1 MNHKSIENY
10 LKFQSKKADKM
21 LASLYFTFFAQI
33 LFKRNLANENTALLI
48 WYSRYKL
55 YKRKRPARAGLKL

>member
-10 LKFQSKKADKM
+10 LKFQSKKGDKM

-33 LFKRNLANENTALLI
+33 QFKRNLVNENASLLI
-48 WYSRYKL
+48 WI
-55 YKRKRPARAGLKL
+55 